1 MQQFQKRMIGDG
13 WALVPLRVMLGIG
26 FAAHGLAK
34 LGRGPEQFASA
45 LAGLGIPAPSL
56 ASWTT
61 TLLESCGGIALM
73 AGAFVVPLSLPLAI
87 VMLTA
92 MFSVHLPN
100 GFSSIKLQA
109 VTDAGAK
116 FGAPGYELNLLYLAG
131 LLTLVLGGPGALSV
145 DGWLRR
151 RSGAQPLGESSCY
164 P

>member
-1 MQQFQKRMIGDG
+1 MKWFQKRRVGES
-13 WALVPLRVMLGIG
+13 WALVPLRLMLGFG

-34 LGRGPEQFASA
+34 LERGPEQFASA

-73 AGAFVVPLSLPLAI
+73 AGAFVVPLSLPLAV

-109 VTDAGAK
+109 VTEGGAM

-131 LLTLVLGGPGALSV
+131 LLTLVLGGSGAASV
-145 DGWLRR
+145 DGWLRKR
-151 RSGAQPLGESSCY
+151 HAEVAD
-164 P
+164 